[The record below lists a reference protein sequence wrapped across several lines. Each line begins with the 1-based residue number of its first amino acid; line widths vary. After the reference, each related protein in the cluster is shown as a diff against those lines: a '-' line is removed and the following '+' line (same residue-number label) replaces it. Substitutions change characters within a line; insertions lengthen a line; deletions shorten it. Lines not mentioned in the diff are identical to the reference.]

1 MTSENLSP
9 DRRKILVVD
18 DDAFFRQLLVS
29 IFDSAGFKVVEARCA
44 RDGLAAISK
53 DIALAVVD
61 YRLPDFDGMTFISR
75 LREAG
80 HKTTVVFISGTFCDA
95 KTFSWLRNIL
105 QVSLILQKPINP
117 NLFLQQLEG
126 LLPVVRGRQSDEDAV
141 PEQVMRS
148 LQQKRKEYNELLN
161 ASVGI
166 QPPVEHRKEQEPVA
180 ARASAELTQP
190 QPESQ
195 EELLLQLQQMRK
207 KLETESRI
215 RQVQAELSKAMP
227 AEWEKLSAMVAKVQ
241 FDPTNGADREAATSV
256 AHQLR
261 GTAGSLGLSRVG
273 ACAGKIEDYLRMLD
287 PTDFTEH
294 ELLWTEIFRALADG
308 ESGLR
313 FAEVVEPQ
321 DAGELRFTAGRILV
335 AGPVCNLQEAV
346 QNLNPYIEVEI
357 VHKDTLASAFTKA
370 AATRFDGAI
379 IDVGMCGLTGARYL
393 AKELRMTPGNECLP
407 LAFVMPE
414 GEALTAAEVS
424 YIGLSSIL
432 EMPVAQ
438 DKFEQTLRALSEA
451 RQIRQPRI
459 LTVDDDVVLTK
470 FIQNILGGIGMH
482 VSALNEPIGI
492 LETLDAVKPDLV
504 LLDVMM
510 PGLSGYDVCR
520 MLRANPDWKELPVV
534 FLTSKSDASGRA
546 AAFEAGGD
554 DFVSKPVLSHELTIR
569 VQAQL
574 NLSRW
579 QGPSATMD
587 ELTGLATESTFGMR
601 VDDAIKLA
609 ASAKQKITL
618 AAISIEDFE
627 TINEHGMF
635 AAMEVVTALGKL
647 VQARF
652 AADVLRGRLDE
663 SIFALACTGGQ
674 PETICEALQLLANEA
689 QQLTFTSESGQSFGF
704 QISSAIATCP
714 DDKKTYVDLRE
725 TALDRCAINSR
736 RQTRLASGKEP

>member
-1 MTSENLSP
+1 VTSENLTR
-9 DRRKILVVD
+9 DRKKILVVD

-29 IFDSAGFKVVEARCA
+29 IFDAAGFTVVEARCS
-44 RDGLAAISK
+44 RDGLAVISK
-53 DIALAVVD
+53 DIALAIVD

-95 KTFSWLRNIL
+95 KTFNWLRNIL

-126 LLPVVRGRQSDEDAV
+126 LLPVVRSKETFEEAALEQDE
-141 PEQVMRS
+141 RS
-148 LQQKRKEYNELLN
+148 LQERRREYNELLN

-166 QPPVEHRKEQEPVA
+166 QPVSDHSEEQESVGEQAPP
-180 ARASAELTQP
+180 ELTKP
-190 QPESQ
+190 QPESE
-195 EELLLQLQQMRK
+195 EELLSQIQKMRK

-215 RQVQAELSKAMP
+215 REVQAELSKAMP
-227 AEWEKLSAMVAKVQ
+227 AEWEKLAAAVAKVQ
-241 FDPTNGADREAATSV
+241 LDPTDGTSREAATSL

-287 PTDFTEH
+287 PTEFTEH

-321 DAGELRFTAGRILV
+321 NADSLRFTAGKILV
-335 AGPVCNLQEAV
+335 AGPVSNLQEPI
-346 QNLNPYIEVEI
+346 QKLNPYIEVEI

-370 AATRFDGAI
+370 AATRFEGAI
-379 IDVGMCGLTGARYL
+379 IDVGMCGFNGARYL

-414 GEALTAAEVS
+414 GEALTEAEVE
-424 YIGLSSIL
+424 YIGLSSVL
-432 EMPVAQ
+432 QMPIEQ
-438 DKFEQTLRALSEA
+438 EQFEQTLRALSQA

-470 FIQNILGGIGMH
+470 FIQNILGSAGMH

-492 LETLDAVKPDLV
+492 LGTLEEVKPDLV

-520 MLRANPDWKELPVV
+520 MLRASADWKELPVV
-534 FLTSKSDASGRA
+534 FLTSKSDARGRA

-554 DFVSKPVLSHELTIR
+554 DFVSKPVLSHELIVR

-574 NLSRW
+574 KLSSW
-579 QGPSATMD
+579 QGPTATID
-587 ELTGLATESTFGMR
+587 ELTGLPTESTFGMR
-601 VDDAIKLA
+601 VDDAIRLSA
-609 ASAKQKITL
+609 AAKENVTL
-618 AAISIEDFE
+618 AVISIENFE

-647 VQARF
+647 LQARF
-652 AADVLRGRLDE
+652 TAEVLRGRLDE
-663 SIFALACTGGQ
+663 SIFALACTRDRPQ
-674 PETICEALQLLANEA
+674 IIVEALQLLANEV
-689 QQLTFTSESGQSFGF
+689 QQMTFTNESGQNFGF
-704 QISSAIATCP
+704 RLSSAIATYP
-714 DDKKTYVDLRE
+714 ADAMAYVDLKE
-725 TALDRCAINSR
+725 TALSQSAIDSR
-736 RQTRLASGKEP
+736 QQSRLASGTES